1 MEAMR
6 ARPSRARM
14 LVPVLLGLAVTT
26 GIYIWAKSVTPDA
39 TKGLFGASPADTL
52 RLKSWLAT
60 IVLTLALLQLFTALW
75 IYGKVMKRRG
85 KPRFLELVHRGS
97 GAAAILISL
106 PVAYHCLFAY
116 GFRDFDARTVVHSA
130 AGCFLYGAFVAKV
143 AIVRSKQLPGWMLP
157 VAGGTLLTTIVVLWY
172 STAVWYFNDYDLP
185 ILAPAKSAGSSA
197 GGYSSGGGGGGG
209 ASGTGAGQVAM
220 RNIQFAP
227 RDITVKAGQ
236 TVHWTN
242 DDQVEHDVVAKT
254 GASFRSPGAFGNGG
268 TFSWKAAKPGKVTY
282 VCTIHP
288 GMSGTITVTK

>member
-1 MEAMR
+1 
-6 ARPSRARM
+6 
-14 LVPVLLGLAVTT
+14 
-26 GIYIWAKSVTPDA
+26 
-39 TKGLFGASPADTL
+39 
-52 RLKSWLAT
+52 
-60 IVLTLALLQLFTALW
+60 
-75 IYGKVMKRRG
+75 
-85 KPRFLELVHRGS
+85 VHRGS

-116 GFRDFDARTVVHSA
+116 GFRDVDARTVVHSA

-185 ILAPAKSAGSSA
+185 ILAPAKSAGGSA

-209 ASGTGAGQVAM
+209 AAGTGAGQVAM

-227 RDITVKAGQ
+227 RDITVKVGQ

-242 DDQVEHDVVAKT
+242 DDQVDHDVVAKT

-268 TFSWKAAKPGKVTY
+268 TFSWKAAKPGKVGY

-288 GMSGTITVTK
+288 GMGGTITVTK